1 MGPFAFRL
9 FGRSR
14 AEQDADRLF
23 AVVTAVARRPSFY
36 GEGRVPDSFDGRFEV
51 LVAVAALALMRL
63 KAEPK
68 GARLAQEFTDRLF
81 LGLDDSLREV
91 GVGDLS
97 VPKQMKALARRVYG
111 RVQAFGEALA
121 SDAPADALSQ
131 ALARNVWAEAAPP
144 FAVTL
149 AAWMG
154 AAHAAFAEAPI
165 ERLFEG
171 AAWPEVRGG
180 AD

>member
-63 KAEPK
+63 K
-68 GARLAQEFTDRLF
+68 
-81 LGLDDSLREV
+81 
-91 GVGDLS
+91 
-97 VPKQMKALARRVYG
+97 
-111 RVQAFGEALA
+111 
-121 SDAPADALSQ
+121 
-131 ALARNVWAEAAPP
+131 
-144 FAVTL
+144 
-149 AAWMG
+149 
-154 AAHAAFAEAPI
+154 
-165 ERLFEG
+165 
-171 AAWPEVRGG
+171 
-180 AD
+180 